1 MSKIE
6 FSPVEKEVLITQIQ
20 AYFNAELNQDIEQ
33 FDTEFLLDFFTDK
46 VGAYF
51 YNKGLADAQA
61 VLEEK
66 VDNIKEAIYEIEQPT
81 EFSRYLQSEKRK

>member
-6 FSPVEKEVLITQIQ
+6 FSPTEKEVLITKIQ
-20 AYFNAELNQDIEQ
+20 AYFNDELNHDIEQ
-33 FDTEFLLDFFTDK
+33 FDAEFLLDFFTVK

-51 YNKGLADAQA
+51 YNKGLSDAQA

-66 VDNIKEAIYEIEQPT
+66 VDNIKEAFYEIEQPT
-81 EFSRYLQSEKRK
+81 EFAR

>member
-6 FSPVEKEVLITQIQ
+6 FSPTEKEVLITKIQ
-20 AYFNAELNQDIEQ
+20 TYFNDELHQDIEQ
-33 FDTEFLLDFFTDK
+33 FDAEFLLDFFTEK

-51 YNKGLADAQA
+51 YNRGLSDAQA

-66 VDNIKEAIYEIEQPT
+66 VDNIKEAFYEIEQPT
-81 EFSRYLQSEKRK
+81 EFSR

>member
-1 MSKIE
+1 MPKIE
-6 FSPVEKEVLITQIQ
+6 FSPTEKEVLITKVQ
-20 AYFNAELNQDIEQ
+20 AYFNNELNQELEQ
-33 FDTEFLLDFFTDK
+33 FDAEFLLDFFTEK

-81 EFSRYLQSEKRK
+81 EFAR